1 MCDILAVIFIVTWV
15 LGWLGLMIELF
26 SVASDFDC
34 DHFLWVAIITLC
46 PVVNFVLWLIIYS
59 KRLAKLGVKTY
70 LKNALNRIKKF
81 FVDDLAGCINEIK
94 AVIRNV

>member
-1 MCDILAVIFIVTWV
+1 MKIYVDFDRTL
-15 LGWLGLMIELF
+15 
-26 SVASDFDC
+26 FDC